1 MDKVDDQRGGGC
13 GFGGFPRGLLTKNG
27 LGTIV
32 IVLAISWLTG
42 TNPLSLLKQ
51 TDVFSTD
58 QTHYAPV
65 TGTPEEEELI
75 IFVAVL
81 LASTEDVWHQLKSDY
96 RDPKLTIFRG
106 QTTIQLWKCFFMS
119 SETISRDSK
128 HRIYAQHIRAKRA
141 LVHKRIF
148 G

>member
-1 MDKVDDQRGGGC
+1 
-13 GFGGFPRGLLTKNG
+13 LTKNG

-32 IVLAISWLTG
+32 IVLVISWLTG

-51 TDVFSTD
+51 TEVFSTD
-58 QTHYAPV
+58 QTRYAPV

-106 QTTIQLWKCFFMS
+106 QTTIQLRKCFFMS
-119 SETISRDSK
+119 SETISRHGK
-128 HRIYAQHIRAKRA
+128 HRIIYARHIRATRA
-141 LVHKRIF
+141 LVQKRIF
-148 G
+148 GWRYKRRGYV